1 MGIRSLW
8 IAIVLALVMVVG
20 CEAVDTRRTGG
31 ARTLTGLEM
40 DRITAGSAI
49 IVDNAAA
56 RAFGSTPRA
65 AVLDSVAAY
74 SGSGPIASAP
84 FLNYA
89 KSTTVVSAGDGNRA
103 RACLSNYVSV
113 SNANGGALI
122 DAAASSIGTSQT
134 QVSAQF
140 FGISTNRADLV
151 FGSVAGISCCGSDAG
166 ADIKVESKTG
176 GPYSTELR
184 SAPVS
189 VSGTPGQVQ
198 NRVDIAVLSS
208 ALPILNPAEVSV
220 ARAPAIAGYG
230 GTASGML
237 ARAGRW

>member
-1 MGIRSLW
+1 MGNRSLW

-20 CEAVDTRRTGG
+20 CEAVDTQRTGG
-31 ARTLTGLEM
+31 ARALTGFEM
-40 DRITAGSAI
+40 DRITAGSAV

-56 RAFGSTPRA
+56 RAVGSAPQA
-65 AVLDSVAAY
+65 AVLESVAAY

-89 KSTTVVSAGDGNRA
+89 NSTTVVSAGNGDRA
-103 RACLSNYVSV
+103 RAYLSNYVSV
-113 SNANGGALI
+113 GSANGGALI
-122 DAAASSIGTSQT
+122 NAAASGIGTRQT

-151 FGSVAGISCCGSDAG
+151 FGSVTGISCCGPDAR

-189 VSGTPGQVQ
+189 DTPGQVQ

-208 ALPILNPAEVSV
+208 ALPILNSTEVSV

-230 GTASGML
+230 GTTSGLL
-237 ARAGRW
+237 AKAGRW

>member
-1 MGIRSLW
+1 MGNRSLW
-8 IAIVLALVMVVG
+8 IAIVLALVMVG
-20 CEAVDTRRTGG
+20 CEAVNTQRTGG
-31 ARTLTGLEM
+31 TRTLTGFEM
-40 DRITAGSAI
+40 DRITAGSAV
-49 IVDNAAA
+49 IVDNATA
-56 RAFGSTPRA
+56 RAFGSTPQA
-65 AVLDSVAAY
+65 AVLESVAAY

-89 KSTTVVSAGDGNRA
+89 HSTTAVFAGNGDRA
-103 RACLSNYVSV
+103 RAYLSNYVSV
-113 SNANGGALI
+113 GNANGGALI
-122 DAAASSIGTSQT
+122 DAAASGIGTSQT

-151 FGSVAGISCCGSDAG
+151 FGSVAGISCCGSEAG

-189 VSGTPGQVQ
+189 DAPGRVQ

-208 ALPILNPAEVSV
+208 ALPILNPTEVSA
-220 ARAPAIAGYG
+220 ARAPAIAGYS
-230 GTASGML
+230 GTASGTL
-237 ARAGRW
+237 AKAGR